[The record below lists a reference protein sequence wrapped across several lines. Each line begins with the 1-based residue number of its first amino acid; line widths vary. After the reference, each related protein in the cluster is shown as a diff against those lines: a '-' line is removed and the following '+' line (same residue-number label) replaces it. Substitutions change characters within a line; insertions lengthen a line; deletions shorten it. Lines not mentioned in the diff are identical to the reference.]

1 MKSLAKMFLCCL
13 SVIGMT
19 ALVSSCTE
27 EKPDEPGVDFT
38 GSSILVP
45 NETGTFSVTMEFD
58 APWEVSNKTAWFSV
72 TPLSG
77 NAGTATIN
85 VNVLET
91 NPNLREKV
99 ASFIINCGGV
109 NTQYYVIQDV
119 TPGFNIPN
127 KLADLDVTEQ
137 TYTFTVEGNVK
148 YEAVSEASWIKINS
162 ITYDSTKLDDDVT
175 YSKYMTSH
183 IEMSVEANTGDVRSA
198 NIALNGVDNVTGE
211 AVNET
216 ITIRQFGE
224 VTVDDWNAA
233 FFRRTFMI
241 KHTATFCG
249 PCYYLS
255 ENLHTLEGMRP
266 GRMLYASFYQASN
279 VGMSLPWAGAY
290 DYMADTRNNT
300 LPTAVINNYG
310 WFTGSYDANTM
321 ANMVDEATEK
331 LPASTQIAGQVAL
344 NNGTLEANLSIAA
357 KEAGAYHVSVFVL
370 EDGIVHYQVGG
381 GSNYVHNNLT
391 LGEITPKYG
400 QEVQLEAQKV
410 NKVQISGALPTIN
423 IDGEAHTSD
432 PANLHVLVVVY
443 KSGSFTSSLGLTPM
457 NLGSY
462 VDNVVN
468 IPVNGFTLLEYEN

>member
-1 MKSLAKMFLCCL
+1 MFFCCM
-13 SVIGMT
+13 SVIGMA
-19 ALVSSCTE
+19 ALFSSCTDDNGT
-27 EKPDEPGVDFT
+27 PDEPDVDFV
-38 GSSILVP
+38 GSSIKVP
-45 NETGTFSVTMEFD
+45 NEVGTYSVQMEFD
-58 APWEVSNKTAWFSV
+58 HNWEVSNKTTWFSI

-77 NAGTATIN
+77 TPGTATIS
-85 VNVLET
+85 VTVVDT
-91 NPNLREKV
+91 NPDLIERV
-99 ASFIINCGGV
+99 ASFIIKNTDAGT

-216 ITIRQFGE
+216 ITIRQLGE

-279 VGMSLPWAGAY
+279 AGMSLPWAGAY
-290 DYMADTRNNT
+290 DYFRDAGAGG

-310 WFTGSYDANTM
+310 LFLGSYDANTM

-357 KEAGAYHVSVFVL
+357 KEAGTYHVSVFVL
-370 EDGIVHYQVGG
+370 EDGIVYFQNGG

-400 QEVQLEAQKV
+400 QEVQFEAQKV

-443 KSGSFTSSLGLTPM
+443 KSGSFTSSLRLTPM

>member
-1 MKSLAKMFLCCL
+1 MFFCCM
-13 SVIGMT
+13 SVIGMA
-19 ALVSSCTE
+19 ALFSSCTDDNGT
-27 EKPDEPGVDFT
+27 PDEPDVDFV
-38 GSSILVP
+38 GSSIKVP
-45 NETGTFSVTMEFD
+45 NEVGTYSVQMEFD
-58 APWEVSNKTAWFSV
+58 HNWEVSNKTTWFSI

-77 NAGTATIN
+77 TPGTATIS
-85 VNVLET
+85 VTVVDT
-91 NPNLREKV
+91 NPDLIDRV
-99 ASFIINCGGV
+99 SSFIIKNTDAGT

-241 KHTATFCG
+241 KHTATYCG

-279 VGMSLPWAGAY
+279 AGMSLPWAGAY
-290 DYMADTRNNT
+290 DYMADTRNNS

-310 WFTGSYDANTM
+310 WFAGSYDANTM

-423 IDGEAHTSD
+423 IDGAAHTSD

>member
-1 MKSLAKMFLCCL
+1 MFFCCM
-13 SVIGMT
+13 SVIGMA
-19 ALVSSCTE
+19 ALFTSCTDDNGT
-27 EKPDEPGVDFT
+27 PDEPDVDFV
-38 GSSILVP
+38 GSSIKVP
-45 NETGTFSVTMEFD
+45 NEVGTYSVQMEFD
-58 APWEVSNKTAWFSV
+58 HNWEVSNKTTWFSI

-77 NAGTATIN
+77 TPGTATIS
-85 VNVLET
+85 VTVVDT
-91 NPNLREKV
+91 NPDLIERV
-99 ASFIINCGGV
+99 ASFIIKNTDAGT

-241 KHTATFCG
+241 KHTATYCG

-266 GRMLYASFYQASN
+266 GRMLYASFYQTSN
-279 VGMSLPWAGAY
+279 AGMSLPWAGAY
-290 DYMADTRNNT
+290 DYFRDTGSNG

-310 WFTGSYDANTM
+310 WFAGSYDANTM

-357 KEAGAYHVSVFVL
+357 KEAGTYHVSVFVL
-370 EDGIVHYQVGG
+370 EDGIVYFQNGG

-400 QEVQLEAQKV
+400 QEVQFEAQKV

-443 KSGSFTSSLGLTPM
+443 KSGSFTSSLRLTPM

>member
-1 MKSLAKMFLCCL
+1 MFFCCM
-13 SVIGMT
+13 SVIGMA
-19 ALVSSCTE
+19 ALFSSCTDDNGT
-27 EKPDEPGVDFT
+27 PDEPDVDFV
-38 GSSILVP
+38 GSSIKVP
-45 NETGTFSVTMEFD
+45 NEVGTYSVQMEFD
-58 APWEVSNKTAWFSV
+58 HNWEVSNKTTWFSI

-77 NAGTATIN
+77 TPGTATIS
-85 VNVLET
+85 VTVVDT
-91 NPNLREKV
+91 NPDLIERV
-99 ASFIINCGGV
+99 ASFIIKNTDAGT

-241 KHTATFCG
+241 KHTATYCG

-266 GRMLYASFYQASN
+266 GRMLYASFYQTSN
-279 VGMSLPWAGAY
+279 AGMSLPWAGAY
-290 DYMADTRNNT
+290 DYFRDTGSNG

-310 WFTGSYDANTM
+310 WFAGSYDANTM

-357 KEAGAYHVSVFVL
+357 KEAGTYHVSVFVL
-370 EDGIVHYQVGG
+370 EDGIVYFQNGG

-400 QEVQLEAQKV
+400 QEVQFEAQKV

>member
-1 MKSLAKMFLCCL
+1 MFFCCM
-13 SVIGMT
+13 SVIGMA
-19 ALVSSCTE
+19 ALFSSCTDDNGT
-27 EKPDEPGVDFT
+27 PDEPDVDFV
-38 GSSILVP
+38 GSSIKVP
-45 NETGTFSVTMEFD
+45 NEVGTYSVQMEFD
-58 APWEVSNKTAWFSV
+58 HNWEVSNKTTWFSI

-77 NAGTATIN
+77 TPGTATIS
-85 VNVLET
+85 VTVVDT
-91 NPNLREKV
+91 NPDLIERV
-99 ASFIINCGGV
+99 ASFIIKNTDAGT

-241 KHTATFCG
+241 KHTATYCG

-266 GRMLYASFYQASN
+266 GRMLYASFYQTSTA
-279 VGMSLPWAGAY
+279 GMSLPWAGAY
-290 DYMADTRNNT
+290 DYMADTRNNS

-310 WFTGSYDANTM
+310 WFAGSYDANTM

-357 KEAGAYHVSVFVL
+357 KEAGTYHVSVFVL

-423 IDGEAHTSD
+423 IDGAAHTSD